1 MGWGLFVVAV
11 IIAASTASALLAY
24 LVFNRGLP
32 PSPRVTSEPVP
43 ARPPAA
49 EKAEAAEPP
58 PLGPTLDVGEFV
70 VNLAPG
76 PGLAVRYARLTLVVE
91 VDRRESVGELQRRLP
106 QVRDTVIALFN
117 TKRFEELTARDGLD
131 RLRRELAE
139 ALSKLVP
146 KGRVVNVYFVDFV
159 VQ

>member
-1 MGWGLFVVAV
+1 MVAV

-32 PSPRVTSEPVP
+32 PSPRVTSEPPP
-43 ARPPAA
+43 ARPAA

-91 VDRRESVGELQRRLP
+91 VDRRESMSELQRRLP

-139 ALSKLVP
+139 ALTKLVP

-159 VQ
+159 IQ